1 MCWLQSKPKTIFYL
15 WKNMTISWLWDDLI
29 RIQCKCDMFVLSTI
43 PHVIPPFRDPGV
55 PFNPMEWFWHGFAI
69 CFFAHAQNDFSFLF
83 ALEDF
88 RNKKKRQKCSFHVS
102 LFSLIRKLYH
112 KQTLKKGF
120 VCVVKKHRKNCDFL
134 FFNIFFFRNLILS
147 PITFLHISI
156 VCMYWSRHHREGG
169 MMGGKKTVFR
179 D

>member
-1 MCWLQSKPKTIFYL
+1 MTWSGSNANVTCLSWVPSLMSSLHSGIQGSPLIQWNGFDMVLPFVFSRMRKTTLAFSLPLRISGTRKKGKNVHFMYL
-15 WKNMTISWLWDDLI
+15 Y
-29 RIQCKCDMFVLSTI
+29 
-43 PHVIPPFRDPGV
+43 
-55 PFNPMEWFWHGFAI
+55 
-69 CFFAHAQNDFSFLF
+69 
-83 ALEDF
+83 
-88 RNKKKRQKCSFHVS
+88 FH
-102 LFSLIRKLYH
+102 LIRKLYH

-134 FFNIFFFRNLILS
+134 FLTYFFFRNLILS

>member
-1 MCWLQSKPKTIFYL
+1 MSSLHSGIQGSPLIQWNGFDMVLPFVFSRMRKTTLAFSL
-15 WKNMTISWLWDDLI
+15 PLRISGT
-29 RIQCKCDMFVLSTI
+29 R
-43 PHVIPPFRDPGV
+43 
-55 PFNPMEWFWHGFAI
+55 
-69 CFFAHAQNDFSFLF
+69 
-83 ALEDF
+83 
-88 RNKKKRQKCSFHVS
+88 KKKQKCSFHVS

-169 MMGGKKTVFR
+169 MMGREKKLCFETSFSLLF
-179 D
+179 